1 MYPVTNYGNY
11 ETGKGDFNGAREW
24 EKMFHGRASVLFSK
38 FFFSS
43 LLSKEVPIL
52 PSTNLSVNVISLLCN
67 ENSVTK
73 DGHFLTASSILI
85 LFPFILPI
93 FAMPFSPSF
102 LWTRELT
109 AFAFLQRLPIK
120 GPDQEINSS
129 PPKNEISSQFRL
141 MFQKRLDW
149 ITINRDLLQ
158 YPRVGFHILSL
169 SLDEVFLTRPT

>member
-1 MYPVTNYGNY
+1 MAIMRHRKKEISMGL
-11 ETGKGDFNGAREW
+11 GRW
-24 EKMFHGRASVLFSK
+24 EKCFMGEHLFS
-38 FFFSS
+38 FPSS
-43 LLSKEVPIL
+43 FLALFLSKEVPIL

-102 LWTRELT
+102 LWTREQLT
-109 AFAFLQRLPIK
+109 AFAFLQRLPIR

-129 PPKNEISSQFRL
+129 ISS
-141 MFQKRLDW
+141 
-149 ITINRDLLQ
+149 
-158 YPRVGFHILSL
+158 
-169 SLDEVFLTRPT
+169 